1 MVRVLEED
9 VLMLRYHEFAIC
21 NTIYEQ
27 IFTLAG
33 GGTSSA
39 HGKAQTVS
47 WQHDP
52 SILNSVDVSS
62 PLIICAHWVFM
73 DSSAKHC
80 EMTGVICAANP
91 IRIDAKM
98 EFIIV

>member
-1 MVRVLEED
+1 M
-9 VLMLRYHEFAIC
+9 RYHEFAILGNC
-21 NTIYEQ
+21 NTNR

-33 GGTSSA
+33 RGTSCA

-80 EMTGVICAANP
+80 DKTG
-91 IRIDAKM
+91 
-98 EFIIV
+98 